1 MLRCLRVKT
10 GTLRRRGCPRL
21 EPMSNPNL
29 LDAQT
34 RITAVKDLTLPSRSR
49 DAFLVMVRGPELGK
63 RIPLTDR
70 VVSIGRDPES
80 TVPLRSDSVSR
91 YHARIEPDGAGYRLI
106 DNASTNGTYRNDAQ
120 VVGSAILATGDYI
133 QVGDSI
139 FKFLAGDN
147 IEADFHEEIYRLTI
161 EDSLTQVANKRA
173 LLDFLEKEFARA
185 KRYQRDLSVI
195 MIDLDFFKRV
205 NDTYGHLMG
214 DFVLR
219 DFAKL
224 IGSRIRRE
232 ELFARYGGEEF
243 CIVVPEL
250 SRDNAI
256 RFAETLRALIEEHP
270 FSFEG
275 TSLRMTASLGVSTC
289 GEAMTRSEDLLSA
302 ADENLYRAKNDGR
315 NRVIG

>member
-1 MLRCLRVKT
+1 
-10 GTLRRRGCPRL
+10 
-21 EPMSNPNL
+21 MSNPNQ

-34 RITAVKDLTLPSRSR
+34 RITAVKDLALPGRSR

-70 VVSIGRDPES
+70 IVSIGRDPES

-91 YHARIEPDGAGYRLI
+91 YHARIEPDSGGYRLV
-106 DNASTNGTYRNDAQ
+106 DNQSTNGTYRNEAQ
-120 VVGSAILATGDYI
+120 VHGSALLSTGDYI

-139 FKFLAGDN
+139 FKFLSGDN
-147 IEADFHEEIYRLTI
+147 IEAAFHEEIYRLTI

-173 LLDFLEKEFARA
+173 LLEFLDKEFARA
-185 KRYQRDLSVI
+185 KRYQRELSVI

-224 IGSRIRRE
+224 VGARIRRE

-250 SRDNAI
+250 SRDKAI
-256 RFAETLRALIEEHP
+256 RFAETLRVQIEEHP
-270 FSFEG
+270 FVFEG
-275 TSLRMTASLGVSTC
+275 TSLRMTASLGVATC
-289 GEAMTRSEDLLSA
+289 VEPMTRPEELLA
-302 ADENLYRAKNDGR
+302 ASDENLYRAKNEGR
-315 NRVIG
+315 NRVVG